1 MRVVIAPDKLR
12 GTYTAD
18 EAARALARGWGAHR
32 QDDLRLVPLA
42 DGGEGTAA
50 ALLAARGGTWR
61 AAPAHD
67 ARGRPVEA
75 RYADL
80 GAGQA
85 AMDVAEACGMWRVA
99 DLAPDPLA
107 ATSLGAGEL
116 IGRAIADGG
125 TRIVVGVGGTATT
138 DGGAGLRRALGSVP
152 EGVSLVAALDVDN
165 PLLGAAGAAAVYG
178 PQKGAS
184 PQQVVELERRL
195 AALRLA
201 SAGRPGA
208 GAGGGI
214 GAMLME
220 LGAEAVPGARL
231 VLDEVGFD
239 PSPGRGRSLHHRR
252 GQDRR
257 PDAARQ
263 GGVGGGAAL
272 PQRRRGLH
280 RRGRHRRAGCGRR
293 ARRAGRGHPAAGRPR
308 GGRRR
313 AGGEATAR
321 WPAVRPEPAA

>member
-1 MRVVIAPDKLR
+1 VRVVIAPDKLK
-12 GTYTAD
+12 GTYSA
-18 EAARALARGWGAHR
+18 EQAAQALARGWGSRSRA
-32 QDDLRLVPLA
+32 DLRLVPLA
-42 DGGEGTAA
+42 DGGEGTAS

-61 AAPAHD
+61 TAAAHD
-67 ARGRPVEA
+67 AHGRPVAA

-85 AMDVAEACGMWRVA
+85 ALDVAEACGMWRVA
-99 DLAPDPLA
+99 DLAPDPLD

-116 IGRAIADGG
+116 IGRAIADGC

-138 DGGAGLRRALGSVP
+138 DGGAGLRRSLGSVP
-152 EGVSLVAALDVDN
+152 AGVSLVAALDVDN
-165 PLLGAAGAAAVYG
+165 PLLGATGAAAVYG

-184 PQQVVELERRL
+184 AEQVAELERRL
-195 AALRLA
+195 DALGLA

-239 PSPGRGRSLHHRR
+239 RALAGADLCVTGEGRIDGQTLRGKVVSAVAQRCRGAGVTCIAVAGIVEPGAAAALAELGADTMQQGNLEAA
-252 GQDRR
+252 GAEL
-257 PDAARQ
+257 AARLD
-263 GGVGGGAAL
+263 G
-272 PQRRRGLH
+272 
-280 RRGRHRRAGCGRR
+280 
-293 ARRAGRGHPAAGRPR
+293 
-308 GGRRR
+308 
-313 AGGEATAR
+313 
-321 WPAVRPEPAA
+321 

>member
-1 MRVVIAPDKLR
+1 VRVVIAPDKLR

-85 AMDVAEACGMWRVA
+85 AIDVAEACGMWRVA

-195 AALRLA
+195 AALQLA

-239 PSPGRGRSLHHRR
+239 RALAGADLCITGEGRIDGQTLRGKVVSAVAQRCRSA
-252 GQDRR
+252 GVACVAVGGIVE
-257 PDAARQ
+257 PDAA
-263 GGVGGGAAL
+263 AAL
-272 PQRRRGLH
+272 AELGADTLEQGDLE
-280 RRGRHRRAGCGRR
+280 
-293 ARRAGRGHPAAGRPR
+293 AAGAELAARLLR
-308 GGRRR
+308 GGRL
-313 AGGEATAR
+313 
-321 WPAVRPEPAA
+321 

>member
-1 MRVVIAPDKLR
+1 MRVVIAPDKLK
-12 GTYTAD
+12 GTYSAD
-18 EAARALARGWGAHR
+18 EAARALARGWRSRR

-50 ALLAARGGTWR
+50 ALLAARGGSWR

-75 RYADL
+75 RYANL
-80 GAGQA
+80 GGGDA
-85 AMDVAEACGMWRVA
+85 ALDVAEACGMWRVA
-99 DLAPDPLA
+99 DLAPNPLE

-138 DGGAGLRRALGSVP
+138 DGGVGLRRALGPLP

-184 PQQVVELERRL
+184 PQQVAELDRRL
-195 AALRLA
+195 AALELA

-214 GAMLME
+214 GAMLMD

-239 PSPGRGRSLHHRR
+239 QALAGADLCITAEGRIDGQTLR
-252 GQDRR
+252 GKVVSAVAQRCHTAGVTCVAVGGVVDREAAAALAELGADTLQQGDL
-257 PDAARQ
+257 DAA
-263 GGVGGGAAL
+263 GAELA
-272 PQRRRGLH
+272 
-280 RRGRHRRAGCGRR
+280 
-293 ARRAGRGHPAAGRPR
+293 ARLAR
-308 GGRRR
+308 GGRL
-313 AGGEATAR
+313 
-321 WPAVRPEPAA
+321 